1 MINKHILIM
10 MISVLVAAISQILL
24 KISANKEHKNIINE
38 YLNPHVILGYV
49 LLFASTILT
58 ILALRGMEL
67 KNLPIIEASGYIY
80 VLIFSA
86 LVLKEKITKKKIIGN
101 IIIILG
107 IIVFFGKW

>member
-1 MINKHILIM
+1 MV
-10 MISVLVAAISQILL
+10 SVLVASISQILL
-24 KISANKEHKNIINE
+24 KISANKEHKNIIKE
-38 YLNPHVILGYV
+38 YLNPHVILGYI

-58 ILALRGMEL
+58 ILALKGMEL

-107 IIVFFGKW
+107 IIVFFGWRW

>member
-38 YLNPHVILGYV
+38 YLNPHVILGYM